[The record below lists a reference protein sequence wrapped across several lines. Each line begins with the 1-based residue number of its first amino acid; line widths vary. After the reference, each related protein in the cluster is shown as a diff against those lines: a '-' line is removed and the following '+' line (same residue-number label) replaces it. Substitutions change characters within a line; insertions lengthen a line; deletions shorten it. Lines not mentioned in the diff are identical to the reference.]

1 MFWVFASGLVG
12 LLGTFSCLVCDAKW
26 GSFGLLGRRR
36 FGQPTQS
43 VFGRFVQFVS
53 GQIKT
58 AKTFLAS
65 AAKLLARKLY
75 LRARDLEE

>member
-1 MFWVFASGLVG
+1 MFWVFVSGLVG
-12 LLGTFSCLVCDAKW
+12 LLGTFSCLACDAKW
-26 GSFGLLGRRR
+26 GLFGLLGQRR
-36 FGQPTQS
+36 FGQPTRS

-58 AKTFLAS
+58 IKTFLADIG
-65 AAKLLARKLY
+65 KWLARKLY